1 MKSRPSLVL
10 GLALM
15 TLAAFSTSAFAQSVK
30 LDAVKAGRY
39 QADPYHT
46 QVVFSVLH
54 FGFTNF
60 YGVFSGASGTLHL
73 DPANLADSKLE
84 MSIAVD
90 SLSTTVP
97 ILTQELK
104 GQQWFDAT
112 KYPMA
117 SFVST
122 KVVRTGDSSIR
133 VTGDLTL
140 HGVTRQ
146 EVLDASLVGAG
157 INPLSKAYTVGF
169 EISGTIERSDFGI
182 KMDIPAVGDKVALH
196 IAGAYEAKEQ

>member
-1 MKSRPSLVL
+1 
-10 GLALM
+10 
-15 TLAAFSTSAFAQSVK
+15 
-30 LDAVKAGRY
+30 
-39 QADPYHT
+39 
-46 QVVFSVLH
+46 
-54 FGFTNF
+54 
-60 YGVFSGASGTLHL
+60 LHL

-196 IAGAYEAKEQ
+196 IAGAFEAKEQ